1 LRCLATLQ
9 ALSGLRLNPRLWV
22 SLLATSAAAGA
33 LVATLPSL
41 VLQMALFGGAVV
53 SVASAVLARTGRL
66 LNPAW
71 IIVGTLY
78 LADPLASMARQYGIE
93 VPTFGLMILA
103 ASPFVLM
110 AALTRPHLLDRLVLL
125 TPFLLLILLAVMSL
139 LWSSTTSYGL
149 ETLNLW
155 ILTGFVPAVFIAVL
169 DPASNRVSWPLVA
182 GAAFIYAISLI
193 LFGADSPLYPG
204 RYVLPVDTNPIWVAR
219 AVFLGALVVLLGP
232 FPTPAKVVMASVM
245 ILAGLRTDSL
255 GPLVGLV
262 VGLCAGAVEKIRCAE
277 PADRRRWTGWAGLGL
292 GLGAALTGALLLFGA
307 MDKLDPSAAL
317 SAGDFTSRASS
328 LRDAAD
334 LYANAPVLGAGI
346 GGFSAVGPLP
356 YPHNLIGEIGSELGL
371 VGILILVAW
380 FALAVRGAARS
391 PLLVGLVVATATFS
405 LFSGNVASDS
415 EFWIFTSLA
424 VVMIPVGRARAA
436 QRAAVAET

>member
-1 LRCLATLQ
+1 
-9 ALSGLRLNPRLWV
+9 
-22 SLLATSAAAGA
+22 
-33 LVATLPSL
+33 
-41 VLQMALFGGAVV
+41 MALFGGAVV

-110 AALTRPHLLDRLVLL
+110 AALTRPHVLDRLVLL
-125 TPFLLLILLAVMSL
+125 TPFLLLVLLAVMSL

-182 GAAFIYAISLI
+182 GAAFVYATTLI
-193 LFGADSPLYPG
+193 LFGADSALYPG
-204 RYVLPVDTNPIWVAR
+204 RFVLFDTNPIWVAR
-219 AVFLGALVVLLGP
+219 AVFVGALIVILGP

-245 ILAGLRTDSL
+245 IVAGLRTGSL
-255 GPLVGLV
+255 GPAVGLV
-262 VGLCAGAVEKIRCAE
+262 VGLCAGAVEMIRCAE
-277 PADRRRWTGWAGLGL
+277 PADRRRWIGWAGFGL
-292 GLGAALTGALLLFGA
+292 GLGAALTGALFLFGA
-307 MDKLDPSAAL
+307 MDTLDPNAAL
-317 SAGDFTSRASS
+317 GADDFTSRASS

-334 LYANAPVLGAGI
+334 LYVNAPVLGAGI

-380 FALAVRGAARS
+380 FALALRGAARS
-391 PLLVGLVVATATFS
+391 PVLVGLVVATATYT
-405 LFSGNVASDS
+405 LFSGNVASDA

-424 VVMIPVGRARAA
+424 VAMIPVGRARAA